1 MIDPLYVASGFG
13 VGLLVGMTGV
23 GGGSLM
29 TPLLILLFGVHPS
42 TAVGTDLL
50 YAAATKTGGSL
61 VHGWSQSIHWPAV
74 MRLASGSIP
83 ASLVTLLVLWQLE
96 LNAEAARSLVNVVL
110 CFALILTATSLI
122 FRRAIMDRYR
132 QRMERLGTS
141 TTGSATVMVGVALG
155 VLVSISS
162 VGAGAVGVT
171 ALLLLYPRLPM
182 ASIVGSDIAHAVPL
196 TLVAG
201 IGHWALGSVD
211 WALMG
216 VLLIGSLP
224 GIVIGSYCAVRVP
237 ETVLRLLLATV
248 LILVAGKL
256 GFNELH
262 LSTESVAAIARS
274 ATHSDWGWA
283 LRHCSLFLLRG
294 PAAVDREIGA
304 GDLGGIVAAQ
314 EQRKGCD
321 LFRRHEL
328 LGRLR
333 VEEHVL
339 DDLLLGHVARLH
351 GLRDLVLD
359 QRRPDIARADAVAGD
374 FEGRKL
380 QRHRF
385 CQSGDAVL
393 GRDIGRLE
401 RRSHQR
407 MRGSGVD
414 DAAPAALLHAGH
426 GGTDGMKC
434 R

>member
-1 MIDPLYVASGFG
+1 MTALLYNRACKWNLLLNMIDPLYVASGFG

-29 TPLLILLFGVHPS
+29 TPLLILLFGIHPS

-61 VHGWSQSIHWPAV
+61 VHGVARSIHWPAV

-83 ASLVTLLVLWQLE
+83 AAIVTLLVLWQLE
-96 LNAEAARSLVNVVL
+96 LKGEAARSLVNLVL

-122 FRRAIMDRYR
+122 FRKAIMDRYR
-132 QRMERLGTS
+132 QRMERLDI
-141 TTGSATVMVGVALG
+141 SATGRATVLVGVALG

-237 ETVLRLLLATV
+237 ETVLRVVLATV
-248 LILVAGKL
+248 LILVASKL
-256 GFNELH
+256 AISELH
-262 LSTESVAAIARS
+262 LSTASVAAVAKS
-274 ATHSDWGWA
+274 ATH
-283 LRHCSLFLLRG
+283 
-294 PAAVDREIGA
+294 
-304 GDLGGIVAAQ
+304 
-314 EQRKGCD
+314 
-321 LFRRHEL
+321 
-328 LGRLR
+328 
-333 VEEHVL
+333 
-339 DDLLLGHVARLH
+339 
-351 GLRDLVLD
+351 
-359 QRRPDIARADAVAGD
+359 
-374 FEGRKL
+374 
-380 QRHRF
+380 
-385 CQSGDAVL
+385 
-393 GRDIGRLE
+393 
-401 RRSHQR
+401 
-407 MRGSGVD
+407 
-414 DAAPAALLHAGH
+414 
-426 GGTDGMKC
+426 
-434 R
+434 